1 MYLQRLAFAAL
12 LLGYFTVSGS
22 GLALAQSG
30 QNGSIVGMVL
40 DQSGMPLKGI
50 KVTVTSDT
58 QIGGPKNAYSNDEGG
73 FRFVALHPGQFELR
87 AAAPKLRQVVVKGI
101 DVGVSAPTEVNV
113 VMEVET
119 ATEEIAV
126 VERAPVINT
135 RSATIKETIDLDMIE
150 SMPLDN
156 RDQPHNQLIGMV
168 AGASGNRVRGG
179 SASQTRFT
187 QDGFD
192 MRDQQPTTKTS
203 AAYEILTGGQG
214 GDAPAAA
221 GASVNLVT
229 KSGSNKFEFEFNAT
243 ADSNRLTF
251 FRDEGDPATATYYY
265 ALNPTVA
272 GPIIKDKLWY
282 FFNAEAHFIQENRAW
297 NQDGIFPQRPP
308 FTKFIPKGTFKLTW
322 QVSRR
327 NKLTSLSNFDAAREY
342 NRKDEAGVE
351 PEAQERRLGR
361 RLFTG
366 LIWESLLSDSLVLRS
381 QAGITYFGEHI
392 FPELC
397 IERPLDCD
405 HIPGI
410 KQSFPQ
416 DQEWINSDAHTRNDA
431 IHLQFVNRMD
441 WFLDSKRFGE
451 HNIKFQSTL
460 FSERD
465 IEMTS
470 VPGDNI
476 IQYNGS
482 AAGGAGQRE
491 PQNQTTYFSND
502 PRISDARYGWYIE
515 EVNWMRHVATLSDA
529 YRATRYL
536 TISPAISHIYGKS
549 FSTNGSGTFNSGAF
563 SPSLSAAWDA
573 THDGRTV
580 LRGSYSA
587 LGDVEVKRFA
597 EHNLGGRVSERCNWN
612 STTQAFDSGCTYSG
626 GASSNT
632 VGLPCGSTGLDAQ
645 GRSCREK
652 LKIPRTHEVTM
663 GAEREV
669 APGVAIGLD
678 GMYRAFRNQFD
689 TRETNRRWNNSGT
702 GLTLSGAFKNGRNQE
717 ISDLGTPSTAKRN
730 WMGATLTAK
739 KREGRFRVQGSY
751 TLSKLEGA
759 GGAYGDNPGQD
770 IYLWGYLGD
779 DHRHEV
785 KALSTYRLTNWLTTG
800 IRYSYRS
807 GTPYNRIYRNP
818 VTNDE
823 SDYRARLGV
832 NPGTNVNDPGD
843 DRELRLPDLM
853 SFNLQARVN
862 LQQFIGQR
870 LEFFV
875 DVLNVLATRTVTAIE
890 ETEGPAFG
898 RGTGRQ
904 GPFKVR
910 LGLNYRY

>member
-1 MYLQRLAFAAL
+1 MRRLALGAL
-12 LLGYFTVSGS
+12 VLVPLLVCLGVRP
-22 GLALAQSG
+22 AQAQSG
-30 QNGSIVGMVL
+30 QNGSIVGSVF

-58 QIGGPKNAYSNDEGG
+58 QIGGVVTRYSNDEGG
-73 FRFVALHPGQFELR
+73 FRFVALHPGSFELR
-87 AAAPKLRQVVVKGI
+87 ASAPKLRQVVVKAI
-101 DVGVSAPTEVNV
+101 DVGVSAATEVNV

-126 VERAPVINT
+126 VERAPVVNT
-135 RSATIKETIDLDMIE
+135 RSAVIKETIDLDMIE
-150 SMPLDN
+150 AMPLDG

-243 ADSNRLTF
+243 GESNRLSF
-251 FRDEGDPATATYYY
+251 FRDEGDPANATYYY
-265 ALNPTVA
+265 ALNPTLA
-272 GPIIKDKLWY
+272 GPILKDKLWF
-282 FFNAEAHFIQENRAW
+282 FFNAEGHFIQEDRGW
-297 NQDGIFPQRPP
+297 NEDGIFPQRPP

-327 NKLTSLSNFDAAREY
+327 NKLTSLTNFDAAREY

-381 QAGITYFGEHI
+381 QAGVTYFGEHI

-397 IERPLDCD
+397 VTQPVDCL

-416 DQEWINSDAHTRNDA
+416 DQEWINSDAHVRNDA
-431 IHLQFVNRMD
+431 VHVQFVNRLD
-441 WFLDSKRFGE
+441 WFLESKTFGE
-451 HNIKFQSTL
+451 HNFKVQSTV

-465 IEMTS
+465 IETTS
-470 VPGDNI
+470 VPGDRI
-476 IQYNGS
+476 IEYNGS
-482 AAGGAGQRE
+482 ASGGAGQRE
-491 PQNQTTYFSND
+491 PQRQTTYFAND
-502 PRISDARYGWYIE
+502 PRVSDARYGWYIE
-515 EVNWMRHVATLSDA
+515 EVNWMRHVGTISDA
-529 YRATRYL
+529 FRATRYL
-536 TISPAISHIYGKS
+536 TISPALSHVYAKS
-549 FSTNGSGTFNSGAF
+549 LSTNGSGTFDNGAF
-563 SPSLSAAWDA
+563 SPSVSLAWDA

-580 LRGSYSA
+580 LRSSYSA
-587 LGDVEVKRFA
+587 LADVEVKRFA
-597 EHNLGGRVSERCNWN
+597 EHNIGGRVSERCNWN
-612 STTQAFDSGCTYSG
+612 PATQAFDSGCTYSG
-626 GASSNT
+626 GPSRNT
-632 VGLPCGSTGLDAQ
+632 IGLPCGSTGIDDRGQ
-645 GRSCREK
+645 SCREN
-652 LKIPRTHEVTM
+652 LKIPRTHELTL

-669 APGVAIGLD
+669 SPGVAIGLD

-689 TRETNRRWNNSGT
+689 TRETNYRWNRAGT
-702 GLTLSGAFKNGRNQE
+702 GLEQSGAFRNGRNQDV
-717 ISDLGTPSTAKRN
+717 SDLATPEWAKRN
-730 WMGATLTAK
+730 WMGATLSVK

-751 TLSKLEGA
+751 TLAKLEGA
-759 GGAYGDNPGQD
+759 AGDYGNNPGQD
-770 IYLWGYLGD
+770 VYLWGYLGD

-818 VTNDE
+818 FTGDE
-823 SDYRARLGV
+823 TDYRARLGI
-832 NPGTNVNDPGD
+832 NPGNNVNDPGD
-843 DRELRLPDLM
+843 DRDLRLPDLM
-853 SFNLQARVN
+853 SFNLQTRVN
-862 LQQFIGQR
+862 LLPLIGQR

-875 DVLNVLATRTVTAIE
+875 DVLNLLATRTITAVE

-904 GPFKVR
+904 GPFRIR
-910 LGLNYRY
+910 LGMNYKY